1 MYKFLNKH
9 KLIKDL
15 HNLEE
20 ANLPDNAV
28 MFKESKDVEAFI
40 PKCLLLAIVV
50 TIIFVT
56 ISKVISDIQG
66 VPYIGADY
74 FTLDIVALW
83 IVQAILHEYIH
94 AVCYGKNADVKIYI
108 SLNNGVL
115 VCHSTKPLEKKRFI
129 LMSIAPTL
137 IFAVIPYVFWA
148 VFFVNMG
155 YIGTKVLS
163 YCAFPFIFGVGDYIN
178 IVNTIRQVPKGGFVV
193 NSGFHSYWFHQKE

>member
-28 MFKESKDVEAFI
+28 MFKESKDVETFVL
-40 PKCLLLAIVV
+40 KMLLLAIVV

-56 ISKVISDIQG
+56 VSKVISDIQG

-83 IVQAILHEYIH
+83 IIQAILHEYIH
-94 AVCYGKNADVKIYI
+94 AVCYGKM
-108 SLNNGVL
+108 
-115 VCHSTKPLEKKRFI
+115 R
-129 LMSIAPTL
+129 M
-137 IFAVIPYVFWA
+137 
-148 VFFVNMG
+148 
-155 YIGTKVLS
+155 
-163 YCAFPFIFGVGDYIN
+163 
-178 IVNTIRQVPKGGFVV
+178 
-193 NSGFHSYWFHQKE
+193 

>member
-28 MFKESKDVEAFI
+28 I

-115 VCHSTKPLEKKRFI
+115 VCHSTKPLEKKD
-129 LMSIAPTL
+129 L
-137 IFAVIPYVFWA
+137 Y
-148 VFFVNMG
+148 
-155 YIGTKVLS
+155 
-163 YCAFPFIFGVGDYIN
+163 
-178 IVNTIRQVPKGGFVV
+178 
-193 NSGFHSYWFHQKE
+193 

>member
-1 MYKFLNKH
+1 M
-9 KLIKDL
+9 
-15 HNLEE
+15 HNIEE

-148 VFFVNMG
+148 VFFVN
-155 YIGTKVLS
+155 
-163 YCAFPFIFGVGDYIN
+163 CAFPFIFGVGDYIN

-193 NSGFHSYWFHQKE
+193 NSGFHSYWFHHKE